1 VGGKNAGLPY
11 ATGPP
16 VTLLPQKA
24 RMHKCSKGE
33 CCMTDFINYWF
44 LYCVD
49 VIYWMEAV
57 SGISYEAWN
66 LILFVVLQP
75 LLILIFMVLWL
86 HARFV
91 R

>member
-1 VGGKNAGLPY
+1 
-11 ATGPP
+11 
-16 VTLLPQKA
+16 
-24 RMHKCSKGE
+24 
-33 CCMTDFINYWF
+33 MTDFINYWF
-44 LYCVD
+44 LYCCD

-66 LILFVVLQP
+66 LILFVLLQP